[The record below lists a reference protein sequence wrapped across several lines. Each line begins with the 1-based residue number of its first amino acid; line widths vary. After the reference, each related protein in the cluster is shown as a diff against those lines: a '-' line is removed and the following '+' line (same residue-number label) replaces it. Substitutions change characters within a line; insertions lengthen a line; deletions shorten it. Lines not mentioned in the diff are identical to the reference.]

1 MINDNVGAQP
11 AGIVQNTE
19 YERQGARTIRQDGV
33 DRAGRSVFCQSCL
46 GLVFD
51 EQQEKE
57 GVFVNLSIYGRTV
70 SFLRGILP
78 IPLSLGWPLLKFA
91 GECWFVAKQTLPDG
105 VAVLSLVSADSA
117 GKGRE
122 GYVNIRSISCSH
134 PNIDVGNEIRLLI
147 DNKKSFLIND
157 NEANSGLGDALQ
169 KAGIVHL
176 IGKPIDSLASERLC
190 IVSLV
195 EAVRIPLVEEVLDP
209 FVARE
214 VE

>member
-11 AGIVQNTE
+11 AAIVQSTE
-19 YERQGARTIRQDGV
+19 HGRQSARTFRQDGV
-33 DRAGRSVFCQSCL
+33 DRAGRSVFCQSYL
-46 GLVFD
+46 GLFLG
-51 EQQEKE
+51 EWHEKE
-57 GVFVNLSIYGRTV
+57 CAAVNLPIFGRTV
-70 SFLRGILP
+70 SFVRGILP
-78 IPLSLGWPLLKFA
+78 VPLSLGWPLLEFD
-91 GECWFVAKQTLPDG
+91 GEYWFVAKQTLPDG

-122 GYVNIRSISCSH
+122 GYVNIRSISCAH
-134 PNIDVGNEIRLLI
+134 PNIDVGNEILWLI
-147 DNKKSFLIND
+147 DNKMSFLIND

-195 EAVRIPLVEEVLDP
+195 EAVRVPPVEEVLDP